1 MKRFIVFAMLTMAAA
16 GVAAQIIPP
25 AIKGQDTTV
34 KGEIVDLYCY
44 MRGGFHGAGHKTC
57 STKCATQGNPIGFVD
72 EKGGI
77 YTLAGRADYQA
88 THDVRDELIKRMNE
102 TVVLG
107 GTVVKKGSTQL
118 LYVNTVDGKAVEPKP

>member
-1 MKRFIVFAMLTMAAA
+1 MKRFIVFAMLTMAA
-16 GVAAQIIPP
+16 GVAGQIIPP
-25 AIKGQDTTV
+25 AIKGQDVTV
-34 KGEIVDLYCY
+34 KGE
-44 MRGGFHGAGHKTC
+44 
-57 STKCATQGNPIGFVD
+57 
-72 EKGGI
+72 I

-118 LYVNTVDGKAVEPKP
+118 LYVNTIDGKAVDPKP